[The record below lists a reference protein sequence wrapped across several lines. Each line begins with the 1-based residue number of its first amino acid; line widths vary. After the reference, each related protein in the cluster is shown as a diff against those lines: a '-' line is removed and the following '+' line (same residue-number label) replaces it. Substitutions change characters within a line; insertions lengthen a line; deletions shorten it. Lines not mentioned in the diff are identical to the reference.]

1 MEYLDQYKNFVST
14 IKDPLE
20 RLDDIEVFIEEYEWR
35 SDRIEESHAIGQ
47 TSIKEYKSHIK
58 ESTVLFYLI
67 LKIFNIKLETFWTK
81 GGDIDFGLTICNQI
95 SNNFSR
101 HWCAN

>member
-35 SDRIEESHAIGQ
+35 SDRIEESHAQ
-47 TSIKEYKSHIK
+47 
-58 ESTVLFYLI
+58 
-67 LKIFNIKLETFWTK
+67 
-81 GGDIDFGLTICNQI
+81 NQKDVFVTDKQKP
-95 SNNFSR
+95 SPVSSP
-101 HWCAN
+101 H

>member
-1 MEYLDQYKNFVST
+1 MKYLDEYKNFVST
-14 IKDPLE
+14 IEDPLE
-20 RLDDIEVFIEEYEWR
+20 RLDDIEVFIEEYEWS

-67 LKIFNIKLETFWTK
+67 LK
-81 GGDIDFGLTICNQI
+81 
-95 SNNFSR
+95 R
-101 HWCAN
+101 